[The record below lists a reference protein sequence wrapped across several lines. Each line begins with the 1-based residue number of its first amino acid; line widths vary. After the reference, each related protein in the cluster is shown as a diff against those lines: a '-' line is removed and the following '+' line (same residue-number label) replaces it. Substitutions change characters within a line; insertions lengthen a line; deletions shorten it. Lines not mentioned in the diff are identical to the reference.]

1 MSIEDINPDQVYE
14 KSMKDLLN
22 SPRTLE
28 AFRRQGIDPADLD
41 PIQEDIIRAQIAE
54 RERKRNVPKVLIDI
68 RLQHYEDKRK

>member
-28 AFRRQGIDPADLD
+28 ACRRQGIDPADLD
-41 PIQEDIIRAQIAE
+41 P
-54 RERKRNVPKVLIDI
+54 V
-68 RLQHYEDKRK
+68 

>member
-14 KSMKDLLN
+14 KSIKDLLN

-28 AFRRQGIDPADLD
+28 ACRRQGIDPADLD
-41 PIQEDIIRAQIAE
+41 PVQEDEVRRQIAE

-68 RLQHYEDKRK
+68 RMQHYEEKRK